1 MIYFGNPSSGA
12 IREAMTAGILGCI
25 ISPMQGNVIPPNA
38 VWCADNGR
46 FGKGWPGRDPYLRWL
61 SAREHLAD
69 RCQFVL
75 LPDVPFDMH
84 RSLDYSASYIADVA
98 SMGFPVALALQNG
111 AEDMTMPWP
120 DIDAVFL
127 AGDTAWKLSP
137 AAKQLSDQARG
148 LGKWS
153 HMGRV
158 NTWRRLRYAAGIGCD
173 SADGTCFTRGP
184 DKNLER
190 ITRWQ
195 ATDRRR
201 GVQAILL

>member
-1 MIYFGNPSSGA
+1 VLYFGNPSSPA
-12 IREAMTAGILGCI
+12 IRQAMIAGDFGCI
-25 ISPMQGNVIPPNA
+25 TSPMQGNVIPDDA

-46 FGKGWPGRDPYLRWL
+46 FGKGWPGRATYLKWL
-61 SAREHLAD
+61 AAHEYMAD

-75 LPDVPFDMH
+75 LPDVPFDMA
-84 RSLDYSASYIADVA
+84 RSLDCSASYIADVA
-98 SMGFPVALALQNG
+98 ALGFPVALALQNG
-111 AEDMTMPWP
+111 AENMNLPWA
-120 DIDAVFL
+120 DIDAVFI

-137 AAKQLSDQARG
+137 AAKDLSDQARQ
-148 LGKWS
+148 LGKWV

-173 SADGTCFTRGP
+173 SSDGTCFTRAP

-190 ITRWQ
+190 ISRWQ

-201 GVQAILL
+201 GVQTVLL